1 MLQSLRNNET
11 KKGHLAEGPKN
22 RSETAMSTGTKLD
35 FVKYVVPRI
44 VAFVGLTTIS
54 TVVMALPYISLN

>member
-1 MLQSLRNNET
+1 
-11 KKGHLAEGPKN
+11 
-22 RSETAMSTGTKLD
+22 MSTGTKLD
-35 FVKYVVPRI
+35 FFKYAVARI